1 MATSSLKSPKPKRCY
16 APLVRFFYKATEELW
31 KQALTGEVTLGAT
44 MLMRLAATN
53 AARQGAEVCRLA
65 SGLAGTEAL
74 YTAGTLARA
83 MCDSFVV
90 AQHAALNEGTLQSA
104 GRALLG
110 SEIQP
115 GYP

>member
-1 MATSSLKSPKPKRCY
+1 
-16 APLVRFFYKATEELW
+16 
-31 KQALTGEVTLGAT
+31 